1 MVYWEDRKATENNIG
16 KDKYNSMELYIGGF
30 AQGKLE
36 YVQNKKAEE
45 AIPIAMV
52 IDCAQPGYQEM
63 LQSIDSKT
71 KNNSDDRNN
80 IADANG
86 ILIINHLHL
95 WVKDLL
101 REGMEEAAVQ
111 STILS
116 WVATHPNTILICD
129 ELGNGIVPL
138 EKMDRIW
145 REQTGRLTVELA
157 KQAERV
163 ERILCGLGQRL
174 K

>member
-1 MVYWEDRKATENNIG
+1 
-16 KDKYNSMELYIGGF
+16 MELYIGGF

-36 YVQNKKAEE
+36 YVQNIKAEE
-45 AIPIAMV
+45 AISIAMV
-52 IDCAQPGYQEM
+52 IDCAQSDYQKT
-63 LQSIDSKT
+63 LQSIDNKI
-71 KNNSDDRNN
+71 KNENADVNN
-80 IADANG
+80 IANVND
-86 ILIINHLHL
+86 IVIINHLHL

-101 REGMEEAAVQ
+101 SEGMEESEVQ

-138 EKMDRIW
+138 EKMERIW
-145 REQTGRLTVELA
+145 REQTGRLMIELA

>member
-1 MVYWEDRKATENNIG
+1 
-16 KDKYNSMELYIGGF
+16 MELYIGGF

-45 AIPIAMV
+45 AISIAMV
-52 IDCAQPGYQEM
+52 IDCAQSGYQKT
-63 LQSIDSKT
+63 LQSIDNKI
-71 KNNSDDRNN
+71 KNENADVNN
-80 IADANG
+80 IANVND
-86 ILIINHLHL
+86 IVIINHLHL

-138 EKMDRIW
+138 EKMERIW
-145 REQTGRLTVELA
+145 REQTGRLMIELA

>member
-1 MVYWEDRKATENNIG
+1 
-16 KDKYNSMELYIGGF
+16 MELYIGGF

-36 YVQNKKAEE
+36 YVQNKKAKE
-45 AIPIAMV
+45 AISIAMV
-52 IDCAQPGYQEM
+52 IDCAQSDYQKT
-63 LQSIDSKT
+63 LQSIDNKI
-71 KNNSDDRNN
+71 KNENADVNN
-80 IADANG
+80 IVNVND
-86 ILIINHLHL
+86 IVIINHLHL

-145 REQTGRLTVELA
+145 REQTGRLMIELA

>member
-1 MVYWEDRKATENNIG
+1 
-16 KDKYNSMELYIGGF
+16 MELYIGGF

-45 AIPIAMV
+45 AISIAMV
-52 IDCAQPGYQEM
+52 IDCAQSDYQKT
-63 LQSIDSKT
+63 LQSIDNKI
-71 KNNSDDRNN
+71 KNENADVNN
-80 IADANG
+80 IANVND
-86 ILIINHLHL
+86 IVIINHLHL

-101 REGMEEAAVQ
+101 LEGIEEAAVQ

-138 EKMDRIW
+138 EKMERIW
-145 REQTGRLTVELA
+145 REQTGRLMIELA

>member
-1 MVYWEDRKATENNIG
+1 
-16 KDKYNSMELYIGGF
+16 MELYIGGF

-45 AIPIAMV
+45 AISIAMV
-52 IDCAQPGYQEM
+52 IDCAQSDYQKT
-63 LQSIDSKT
+63 LQSIDNKI
-71 KNNSDDRNN
+71 KNENADVNN
-80 IADANG
+80 IANVND
-86 ILIINHLHL
+86 IVIINHLHL

-129 ELGNGIVPL
+129 ELGNGIVPTR
-138 EKMDRIW
+138 KN
-145 REQTGRLTVELA
+145 GAHLA
-157 KQAERV
+157 
-163 ERILCGLGQRL
+163 
-174 K
+174 

>member
-1 MVYWEDRKATENNIG
+1 
-16 KDKYNSMELYIGGF
+16 MELYIGGF

-45 AIPIAMV
+45 AISIAMV
-52 IDCAQPGYQEM
+52 IDCAQSDYQKT
-63 LQSIDSKT
+63 LQSIDNKI
-71 KNNSDDRNN
+71 KNENADVNN
-80 IADANG
+80 IANVND
-86 ILIINHLHL
+86 IVIINHLHL

-111 STILS
+111 LTILS

-145 REQTGRLTVELA
+145 REQTGRLMIELA

>member
-1 MVYWEDRKATENNIG
+1 
-16 KDKYNSMELYIGGF
+16 MELYIGGF

-45 AIPIAMV
+45 ATSIVMV
-52 IDCAQPGYQEM
+52 IDCAQSDYQKT
-63 LQSIDSKT
+63 LQSIDNKI
-71 KNNSDDRNN
+71 KNENADVNN
-80 IADANG
+80 IANVND
-86 ILIINHLHL
+86 IVIINHLHL

-101 REGMEEAAVQ
+101 REGMEESEVQ

-138 EKMDRIW
+138 EKMERIW
-145 REQTGRLTVELA
+145 REQTGRLMIELA

>member
-1 MVYWEDRKATENNIG
+1 
-16 KDKYNSMELYIGGF
+16 MELYIGGF

-45 AIPIAMV
+45 AISIAMV
-52 IDCAQPGYQEM
+52 IDCAQSDYQKT
-63 LQSIDSKT
+63 LQSIDNKIE
-71 KNNSDDRNN
+71 NENADVNN
-80 IADANG
+80 IANVND
-86 ILIINHLHL
+86 IVIINHLHL

-138 EKMDRIW
+138 EKMERIW
-145 REQTGRLTVELA
+145 REQTGRLMIELA

>member
-1 MVYWEDRKATENNIG
+1 
-16 KDKYNSMELYIGGF
+16 MELYIGGF

-45 AIPIAMV
+45 AISIAMV
-52 IDCAQPGYQEM
+52 IDCAQSDYQKT
-63 LQSIDSKT
+63 LQSIDNKI
-71 KNNSDDRNN
+71 KNENADVNN
-80 IADANG
+80 IANVND
-86 ILIINHLHL
+86 IVIINHLHL

-101 REGMEEAAVQ
+101 REGMEESEVQ

-138 EKMDRIW
+138 EKMERIW
-145 REQTGRLTVELA
+145 REQTGRLMIELA
-157 KQAERV
+157 GQAERV

>member
-1 MVYWEDRKATENNIG
+1 MI
-16 KDKYNSMELYIGGF
+16 ELYIGGF

-45 AIPIAMV
+45 AISIAMV
-52 IDCAQPGYQEM
+52 IDCAQSDYQKT
-63 LQSIDSKT
+63 LQSIDNKI
-71 KNNSDDRNN
+71 KNENADVNN
-80 IADANG
+80 IANVND
-86 ILIINHLHL
+86 IVIINHLHM

-101 REGMEEAAVQ
+101 REGMEESEVQ

-138 EKMDRIW
+138 EKMERIW
-145 REQTGRLTVELA
+145 REQTGRLMIELA
-157 KQAERV
+157 GQAERV
-163 ERILCGLGQRL
+163 EHILCGLGQRL

>member
-1 MVYWEDRKATENNIG
+1 
-16 KDKYNSMELYIGGF
+16 MELYIGGF

-36 YVQNKKAEE
+36 YVQNKKVEE
-45 AIPIAMV
+45 AISIAMV
-52 IDCAQPGYQEM
+52 IDCAQSDYQKT
-63 LQSIDSKT
+63 LQSIDNKI
-71 KNNSDDRNN
+71 KNENADVNN
-80 IADANG
+80 IANVND
-86 ILIINHLHL
+86 IVIINHLHL

-101 REGMEEAAVQ
+101 REGMEESEVQ
-111 STILS
+111 LTILS

-138 EKMDRIW
+138 EKMERIW
-145 REQTGRLTVELA
+145 REQTGRLMIELA

>member
-1 MVYWEDRKATENNIG
+1 
-16 KDKYNSMELYIGGF
+16 MELYIGGF

-45 AIPIAMV
+45 AISIAMV
-52 IDCAQPGYQEM
+52 IDCAQSDYQKT
-63 LQSIDSKT
+63 LQSIDNKI
-71 KNNSDDRNN
+71 KNENADVNN
-80 IADANG
+80 IVNVND
-86 ILIINHLHL
+86 IVIINHLHL

-101 REGMEEAAVQ
+101 REGMEESEVQ

-145 REQTGRLTVELA
+145 REQTGRLMIELA

>member
-1 MVYWEDRKATENNIG
+1 
-16 KDKYNSMELYIGGF
+16 MELYIGGF

-45 AIPIAMV
+45 AISIAMV
-52 IDCAQPGYQEM
+52 IDCAQSDYQKT
-63 LQSIDSKT
+63 LQSIDNKI
-71 KNNSDDRNN
+71 KNENADVNN
-80 IADANG
+80 IANVND
-86 ILIINHLHL
+86 IVIINHLHL

-116 WVATHPNTILICD
+116 WVSTHQNTILICD

-145 REQTGRLTVELA
+145 REQTGRLMIELA

>member
-1 MVYWEDRKATENNIG
+1 
-16 KDKYNSMELYIGGF
+16 MELYIGGF

-45 AIPIAMV
+45 AISIDMV
-52 IDCAQPGYQEM
+52 IDCAQSDYQKT
-63 LQSIDSKT
+63 LQSIDNKI
-71 KNNSDDRNN
+71 KNENADVNN
-80 IADANG
+80 IANVND
-86 ILIINHLHL
+86 IVIINHLHL

-101 REGMEEAAVQ
+101 SEGMEESEVQ

-138 EKMDRIW
+138 EKMERIW
-145 REQTGRLTVELA
+145 REQTGRLMIELA

>member
-1 MVYWEDRKATENNIG
+1 
-16 KDKYNSMELYIGGF
+16 MELYIGGF

-45 AIPIAMV
+45 AISIAMV
-52 IDCAQPGYQEM
+52 IDCAQSDYQKT
-63 LQSIDSKT
+63 LQSIDNKI
-71 KNNSDDRNN
+71 KNENADVNN
-80 IADANG
+80 IANVND
-86 ILIINHLHL
+86 IVIINHLHL

-138 EKMDRIW
+138 EKMERIW
-145 REQTGRLTVELA
+145 REQTGRLMIELA
-157 KQAERV
+157 GQAERV
-163 ERILCGLGQRL
+163 EHILCGLGQRL

>member
-1 MVYWEDRKATENNIG
+1 
-16 KDKYNSMELYIGGF
+16 MELYIGGF

-45 AIPIAMV
+45 ATSIVMV
-52 IDCAQPGYQEM
+52 IDCAQSDYQKT
-63 LQSIDSKT
+63 LQSIDNKI
-71 KNNSDDRNN
+71 KNENADVNN
-80 IADANG
+80 IANVND
-86 ILIINHLHL
+86 IVIINHLHM

-101 REGMEEAAVQ
+101 REGMEESEVQ

-116 WVATHPNTILICD
+116 WVSTHPNTILICD

-145 REQTGRLTVELA
+145 REQTGRLMIELA

>member
-1 MVYWEDRKATENNIG
+1 
-16 KDKYNSMELYIGGF
+16 MELYIGGF

-45 AIPIAMV
+45 TISIAMV
-52 IDCAQPGYQEM
+52 IDCAQSDYQKT
-63 LQSIDSKT
+63 LQSIDNKI
-71 KNNSDDRNN
+71 KNENADVNN
-80 IADANG
+80 IANVND
-86 ILIINHLHL
+86 IVIINHLHL

-101 REGMEEAAVQ
+101 REGMEESEVQ

-138 EKMDRIW
+138 EKMERIW
-145 REQTGRLTVELA
+145 REQTGRLMIELA
-157 KQAERV
+157 GQAERV

>member
-1 MVYWEDRKATENNIG
+1 
-16 KDKYNSMELYIGGF
+16 MELYIGGF

-45 AIPIAMV
+45 AISIAMV
-52 IDCAQPGYQEM
+52 IDCAQSDYQKT
-63 LQSIDSKT
+63 LQSIDNKI
-71 KNNSDDRNN
+71 KNENADVNN
-80 IADANG
+80 IANVND
-86 ILIINHLHL
+86 IVIINHLHM

-101 REGMEEAAVQ
+101 REGMEESEVQ
-111 STILS
+111 LTILS
-116 WVATHPNTILICD
+116 WVSTHPNTILICD

-145 REQTGRLTVELA
+145 REQTGRLMIELA

>member
-1 MVYWEDRKATENNIG
+1 
-16 KDKYNSMELYIGGF
+16 MELYIGGF

-36 YVQNKKAEE
+36 YVQNKKAEK
-45 AIPIAMV
+45 AISIAMV
-52 IDCAQPGYQEM
+52 IDCAQSDYQKT
-63 LQSIDSKT
+63 LQSIDNKI
-71 KNNSDDRNN
+71 KNENADVNN
-80 IADANG
+80 IANVND
-86 ILIINHLHL
+86 IVIINHLHL

-101 REGMEEAAVQ
+101 REGMEESEVQ

-138 EKMDRIW
+138 EKMERIW
-145 REQTGRLTVELA
+145 REQTGRLMIELA

>member
-1 MVYWEDRKATENNIG
+1 
-16 KDKYNSMELYIGGF
+16 MELYIGGF
-30 AQGKLE
+30 AQGKLG

-45 AIPIAMV
+45 AISIAMV
-52 IDCAQPGYQEM
+52 IDCAQSDYQKT
-63 LQSIDSKT
+63 LQSIDNKI
-71 KNNSDDRNN
+71 KNENADVNN
-80 IADANG
+80 IANVND
-86 ILIINHLHL
+86 IVIINHLHM

-101 REGMEEAAVQ
+101 REGMEEASVQ

-116 WVATHPNTILICD
+116 WVSTHPNTILICD

-138 EKMDRIW
+138 EKMERIW
-145 REQTGRLTVELA
+145 REQTGRLMIELA

>member
-1 MVYWEDRKATENNIG
+1 
-16 KDKYNSMELYIGGF
+16 MELYIGGF

-45 AIPIAMV
+45 DISIAMV
-52 IDCAQPGYQEM
+52 IDCAQSDYQKT
-63 LQSIDSKT
+63 LQSIDNKI
-71 KNNSDDRNN
+71 KNENADVNN
-80 IADANG
+80 IANVND
-86 ILIINHLHL
+86 IVIINHLHM

-101 REGMEEAAVQ
+101 SEGMEESEVQ

-138 EKMDRIW
+138 EKMERIW
-145 REQTGRLTVELA
+145 REQTGRLMIELA

>member
-1 MVYWEDRKATENNIG
+1 
-16 KDKYNSMELYIGGF
+16 MELYIGGF

-45 AIPIAMV
+45 AILIAMV
-52 IDCAQPGYQEM
+52 IDCAQSDYQKI
-63 LQSIDSKT
+63 LQSIDNKI
-71 KNNSDDRNN
+71 KNENADVNN
-80 IADANG
+80 IANVND
-86 ILIINHLHL
+86 IVIINHLHL

-101 REGMEEAAVQ
+101 SEGMEESEVQ

-116 WVATHPNTILICD
+116 WVATHQNTILICD

-145 REQTGRLTVELA
+145 REQTGRLMIELA

>member
-1 MVYWEDRKATENNIG
+1 
-16 KDKYNSMELYIGGF
+16 MELYIGGF

-45 AIPIAMV
+45 ATSIVMV
-52 IDCAQPGYQEM
+52 IDCAQSDYQKT
-63 LQSIDSKT
+63 LQSIDNKI
-71 KNNSDDRNN
+71 KNENADVNN
-80 IADANG
+80 IANVND
-86 ILIINHLHL
+86 IVIINHLHL

-116 WVATHPNTILICD
+116 WVSTHPNTILICD

-138 EKMDRIW
+138 EKMERIW
-145 REQTGRLTVELA
+145 REQTGRLMIELA

>member
-1 MVYWEDRKATENNIG
+1 
-16 KDKYNSMELYIGGF
+16 MELYIGGF

-45 AIPIAMV
+45 AISIDMV
-52 IDCAQPGYQEM
+52 IDCAQSDYQKT
-63 LQSIDSKT
+63 LQSIDNKI
-71 KNNSDDRNN
+71 KNENADVNN
-80 IADANG
+80 IANVND
-86 ILIINHLHL
+86 IVIINHLHL

-101 REGMEEAAVQ
+101 SEGMEESEVQ

-138 EKMDRIW
+138 ENMERIW
-145 REQTGRLTVELA
+145 REQTGRLMIELA

>member
-1 MVYWEDRKATENNIG
+1 
-16 KDKYNSMELYIGGF
+16 MELYIGGF

-45 AIPIAMV
+45 AISIAMV
-52 IDCAQPGYQEM
+52 IDCAQSDYQKT
-63 LQSIDSKT
+63 LQSIDNKI
-71 KNNSDDRNN
+71 KNENADVNN
-80 IADANG
+80 IANVND
-86 ILIINHLHL
+86 IVIINHLHL

-101 REGMEEAAVQ
+101 REGMEESEVQ

-145 REQTGRLTVELA
+145 REQTGRLMIELA

>member
-1 MVYWEDRKATENNIG
+1 
-16 KDKYNSMELYIGGF
+16 MELYIGGF

-45 AIPIAMV
+45 AISIAMV
-52 IDCAQPGYQEM
+52 IDCAQSDYQKT
-63 LQSIDSKT
+63 LQSIDNKI
-71 KNNSDDRNN
+71 KNENADVNN
-80 IADANG
+80 IANVND
-86 ILIINHLHL
+86 IVIINHLHM

-101 REGMEEAAVQ
+101 REGMEESEVQ

-116 WVATHPNTILICD
+116 WVSTHPNTILICD

-138 EKMDRIW
+138 EKMERIW
-145 REQTGRLTVELA
+145 REQTGRLMIELA

>member
-1 MVYWEDRKATENNIG
+1 
-16 KDKYNSMELYIGGF
+16 MELYIGGF

-45 AIPIAMV
+45 AISIAMV
-52 IDCAQPGYQEM
+52 IDCAQSDYQKT
-63 LQSIDSKT
+63 LQSIDNKI
-71 KNNSDDRNN
+71 KNENADVNN
-80 IADANG
+80 IANVND
-86 ILIINHLHL
+86 IVIINHLHL

-101 REGMEEAAVQ
+101 REGMEEAEVQ

-138 EKMDRIW
+138 EKMERIW
-145 REQTGRLTVELA
+145 REQTGRLMIELA

>member
-1 MVYWEDRKATENNIG
+1 
-16 KDKYNSMELYIGGF
+16 MELYIGGF

-45 AIPIAMV
+45 AISIAMV
-52 IDCAQPGYQEM
+52 IDCAQSDYQKT
-63 LQSIDSKT
+63 LQSIDNKI
-71 KNNSDDRNN
+71 KNENADVNN
-80 IADANG
+80 IANVND
-86 ILIINHLHL
+86 IVIINHLHL

-101 REGMEEAAVQ
+101 REGMEESEVQ
-111 STILS
+111 LTILS

-138 EKMDRIW
+138 EKMERIW
-145 REQTGRLTVELA
+145 REQTGRLMIELA

>member
-1 MVYWEDRKATENNIG
+1 
-16 KDKYNSMELYIGGF
+16 MELYIGGF

-45 AIPIAMV
+45 AISIAMV
-52 IDCAQPGYQEM
+52 IDCAQSDYQKT
-63 LQSIDSKT
+63 LQSIDNKI
-71 KNNSDDRNN
+71 KNENADVNN
-80 IADANG
+80 IANVND
-86 ILIINHLHL
+86 IVIINHLHM

-101 REGMEEAAVQ
+101 REGMEESEVQ

-145 REQTGRLTVELA
+145 REQTGRLMIELA
-157 KQAERV
+157 GQAERV